1 MITMADKRGGDADQ
15 DALTLWDGAIVNCD
29 SEGLEQLA
37 QATRQD
43 QIDPEVDGADG

>member
-1 MITMADKRGGDADQ
+1 MITMANERGGDANH
-15 DALTLWDGAIVNCD
+15 DALAAWDGAIVDRD
-29 SEGLEQLA
+29 SKSLEQLA